1 MKNALTLIILLLSSS
16 MTYSQSDT
24 NSNDSVIY
32 TPQYLFEMM
41 IADLEQ
47 CDLDRIELKKAKAEL
62 SLIYVELAKANKSK
76 EIAFDQL
83 KDLREYN
90 DSLVNNNMN
99 MALENQQIQSKLKR
113 SRNWWRVGTFASLL
127 TAVGIHFNWKESWV
141 NVR

>member
-1 MKNALTLIILLLSSS
+1 MLLSSTMS
-16 MTYSQSDT
+16 FSQSDT
-24 NSNDSVIY
+24 SLNDSLIY

-76 EIAFDQL
+76 EIAFDQM

-90 DSLVNNNMN
+90 DSLVNQNMN
-99 MALENQQIQSKLKR
+99 MAIEHQRSSDKLKK
-113 SRNWWRVGTFASLL
+113 SRNWWRLGTFAGFL
-127 TAVGIHFNWKESWV
+127 TAIGIHYNWKESWV

>member
-1 MKNALTLIILLLSSS
+1 MLLLSSS

-47 CDLDRIELKKAKAEL
+47 CDLDRIELKKSKAEL
-62 SLIYVELAKANKSK
+62 SLIYVELAKANKAK
-76 EIAFDQL
+76 EIAFEQM

-90 DSLVNNNMN
+90 DSLVNQNLN
-99 MALENQQIQSKLKR
+99 MAIDNQKTQGKLKR
-113 SRNWWRVGTFASLL
+113 GRNWWRVGTFASLL

>member
-1 MKNALTLIILLLSSS
+1 MSLLLTTTMS
-16 MTYSQSDT
+16 YSQEDMT
-24 NSNDSVIY
+24 LNDSLIY

-76 EIAFDQL
+76 EIAFDQM

-90 DSLVNNNMN
+90 DSLVNQNLTLTIESTN
-99 MALENQQIQSKLKR
+99 EIKRLKR
-113 SRNWWRVGTFASLL
+113 AKRFWTSTTFVSILSAI
-127 TAVGIHFNWKESWV
+127 GIHYNWKNSYVTW
-141 NVR
+141 

>member
-1 MKNALTLIILLLSSS
+1 MSLLLTTTMS
-16 MTYSQSDT
+16 YSQEDMT
-24 NSNDSVIY
+24 LNDSLIY

-47 CDLDRIELKKAKAEL
+47 CDLDRIELKKSKAEL

-90 DSLVNNNMN
+90 DSLVNQNLNLIIAN
-99 MALENQQIQSKLKR
+99 SNETKRLKR
-113 SRNWWRVGTFASLL
+113 GKRFWASTTFISILS
-127 TAVGIHFNWKESWV
+127 AVGIHLNWKNSYVEFKD
-141 NVR
+141 

>member
-1 MKNALTLIILLLSSS
+1 MLLSSTMS
-16 MTYSQSDT
+16 FSQSDM
-24 NSNDSVIY
+24 SLNDSLIY

-41 IADLEQ
+41 ISDLEQ

-62 SLIYVELAKANKSK
+62 AIIYIDLAKANKAK
-76 EIAFDQL
+76 DIAFDQL

-90 DSLVNNNMN
+90 DSLVNQNLN
-99 MALENQQIQSKLKR
+99 MAIDNQKTQGKLKR
-113 SRNWWRVGTFASLL
+113 SRNLWRMGTFAGFL

>member
-1 MKNALTLIILLLSSS
+1 MLLLSSS

-90 DSLVNNNMN
+90 DSLVNNNLN
-99 MALENQQIQSKLKR
+99 MALENQQVQSKLKR

>member
-1 MKNALTLIILLLSSS
+1 MLLLSSS

-90 DSLVNNNMN
+90 DSLVNNNLN
-99 MALENQQIQSKLKR
+99 MALENQQVQSKLKR
-113 SRNWWRVGTFASLL
+113 SRNWWRFGTFAGFL
-127 TAVGIHFNWKESWV
+127 TAIGIHYNWKESWV

>member
-1 MKNALTLIILLLSSS
+1 MLLLSSS

>member
-1 MKNALTLIILLLSSS
+1 MLLLSSS

-47 CDLDRIELKKAKAEL
+47 CDLDRIELKKVKAEL

-99 MALENQQIQSKLKR
+99 MALENQQVQSKLKR

>member
-1 MKNALTLIILLLSSS
+1 MLLSSTMS
-16 MTYSQSDT
+16 FSQSDT
-24 NSNDSVIY
+24 SLNDSLIY

-41 IADLEQ
+41 ISDLEQ

-76 EIAFDQL
+76 EIAFDQM

-90 DSLVNNNMN
+90 DSLVNQNMN
-99 MALENQQIQSKLKR
+99 MAIEHQRSSDKLKK
-113 SRNWWRVGTFASLL
+113 SRNWWRVGTFAGFL
-127 TAVGIHFNWKESWV
+127 TAIGIHYNWKESWV

>member
-1 MKNALTLIILLLSSS
+1 MSLLLTTTMS
-16 MTYSQSDT
+16 YSQEDMT
-24 NSNDSVIY
+24 LNDSLIY

-47 CDLDRIELKKAKAEL
+47 CDLDRIELKKSKAEL

-90 DSLVNNNMN
+90 DSLVNQNLNLIIAN
-99 MALENQQIQSKLKR
+99 SNETKRLKR
-113 SRNWWRVGTFASLL
+113 GKRFWASTTFISILS
-127 TAVGIHFNWKESWV
+127 AVGIHLNWKNSFVEFKD
-141 NVR
+141 